1 MEKIICLLSVLASLS
16 GERLHNQQ
24 QARCYSYSLSVFCP
38 HPMYPLLL
46 GFLHRAYMTFAS
58 CTRSFLSR
66 YLRHLQAPIY
76 ILALLLNH
84 MHIFYQSLYKFSI
97 PRINPYLHTNLLRH
111 PFSPQSYV
119 IQHMSTCV
127 AVHCIAWEA
136 NEETPQILFSIAFSL
151 RVASSI
157 ISFGPTVLSA
167 VESISV
173 TYYPGCPSLFHLAG
187 GWKTICI
194 QVLVT
199 RLDAEGWCMCCPAIS
214 PSHHRLL

>member
-1 MEKIICLLSVLASLS
+1 MVNDFS
-16 GERLHNQQ
+16 NQQ

-46 GFLHRAYMTFAS
+46 GFLHQAYTTFAS

-127 AVHCIAWEA
+127 AVHCIAWGRGNAADIVFNCIFSQSSVINNFFWA
-136 NEETPQILFSIAFSL
+136 NRLVCCRIYICNILSWVPIFVSFSWRLEDHLHSGVGDQI
-151 RVASSI
+151 RCGGTVY
-157 ISFGPTVLSA
+157 VLSSYFSFTPRA
-167 VESISV
+167 VIIEV
-173 TYYPGCPSLFHLAG
+173 
-187 GWKTICI
+187 
-194 QVLVT
+194 
-199 RLDAEGWCMCCPAIS
+199 
-214 PSHHRLL
+214 